1 MNLSSAIRVRQLK
14 ELGQSPAWTLEPRQ
28 AEEIVEYF
36 ARVCAMSQALE
47 SKHKMAL
54 LRSFVQAMRIR
65 DPHDLLTSLQRFLI
79 RIL

>member
-47 SKHKMAL
+47 SKHKMGFATQ
-54 LRSFVQAMRIR
+54 LRSSYENTR
-65 DPHDLLTSLQRFLI
+65 PT
-79 RIL
+79 